1 MTETASL
8 IKPTHFHAHQRYV
21 ISFYSLQLQSISR
34 RQTARFRSS
43 GREFSGVKV
52 SPTGAP
58 SMWGQSLSNYAQ
70 EHQVCGV
77 RVGVTVHYVQ
87 VLSWLRA
94 AVGADKRGV
103 GMSDEM
109 STRASLS
116 RGLDRGG
123 GGVVHEPVMQWTAYC
138 FDHTWHI
145 LGLYNSQ
152 NKKVLVENLMYSKS
166 FFLFPEPLNS
176 TAAEMTTLKKF
187 PLFHIFGTI
196 TFLVLGLLVN
206 LAQVLTIIWILTQS
220 ARSVAIN

>member
-1 MTETASL
+1 MNRCHGLLGPQNGSDLPSALGLVGGIPIENSANWNDWNSIFNKTN
-8 IKPTHFHAHQRYV
+8 
-21 ISFYSLQLQSISR
+21 SFLCPLAICYLLVLLQLQSISR

-109 STRASLS
+109 STGASLS

-123 GGVVHEPVMQWTAYC
+123 GGVVQEPVMQQTA
-138 FDHTWHI
+138 
-145 LGLYNSQ
+145 
-152 NKKVLVENLMYSKS
+152 
-166 FFLFPEPLNS
+166 
-176 TAAEMTTLKKF
+176 
-187 PLFHIFGTI
+187 
-196 TFLVLGLLVN
+196 
-206 LAQVLTIIWILTQS
+206 
-220 ARSVAIN
+220 